1 MFGITTDSN
10 TSDLCDIYTLFL
22 KKKSYFYAVK
32 WFQYVIVQFS
42 DDYLDVVMNR
52 DRHDM
57 KFTHPPASLVLD
69 VLKSFAE
76 PTAINI
82 FVWQNGCIK
91 NNVVFLV
98 IN

>member
-1 MFGITTDSN
+1 MN
-10 TSDLCDIYTLFL
+10 CDR
-22 KKKSYFYAVK
+22 
-32 WFQYVIVQFS
+32 
-42 DDYLDVVMNR
+42 LDV
-52 DRHDM
+52 